1 MMMAYHSGDDFMHTI
16 EKLAHLTDNQ
26 RSLGY
31 ARIGRLLK
39 LSLERQGL
47 TNNKAVHLL
56 NRIYRS
62 PVDGI
67 QSPKIQPGHFGKYL
81 KGHIAAPSIQTLREL
96 AVLCYKPEHFLINGS
111 DQIGQ
116 PIIKQQR
123 HTDRYTDLIYGTAN
137 KVDQL
142 PNHEQRCTVDDL
154 LAIILNPPLLVKLSD
169 NYSGRT
175 PMFI

>member
-1 MMMAYHSGDDFMHTI
+1 MHTI
-16 EKLAHLTDNQ
+16 EQLAHLTDDQ

-47 TNNKAVHLL
+47 TNNKAVVLL
-56 NRIYRS
+56 NRIYRA

-67 QSPKIQPGHFGKYL
+67 QSPKIQAGHFGKYL

-96 AVLCYKPEHFLINGS
+96 SLLCYKPEHFLISGS

-116 PIIKQQR
+116 PIVKQQR
-123 HTDRYTDLIYGTAN
+123 HTDRNTDLIYGAAN
-137 KVDQL
+137 KPEQL
-142 PNHEQRCTVDDL
+142 PNFNDRCTGNDL
-154 LAIILNPPLLVKLSD
+154 LEIILNPSLLVKLSD

-175 PMFI
+175 PLFI